1 MTTSTN
7 PNKVPVPSAGTTAIF
22 TRVIQSGPLVFLA
35 GQTGNDPATGK
46 LVPGGIVPETVQAF
60 ASIKETLAHAGLGIE
75 DLVSVTIYVRDYP
88 ENIAALNEVSL
99 EVGPVLTPSSTP
111 PSSLLA
117 CPSRSVRPSASL
129 RCRVTLR
136 PSTRL

>member
-7 PNKVPVPSAGTTAIF
+7 PNKTPVPAAGSTAIF

-60 ASIKETLAHAGLGIE
+60 ASIKETLAHAGLGLE

-88 ENIAALNEVSL
+88 ENIAALNELYPTLFPAGVPL
-99 EVGPVLTPSSTP
+99 PVRTAVGVAALPRNAAAEYQVI
-111 PSSLLA
+111 A
-117 CPSRSVRPSASL
+117 ARRE
-129 RCRVTLR
+129 
-136 PSTRL
+136 